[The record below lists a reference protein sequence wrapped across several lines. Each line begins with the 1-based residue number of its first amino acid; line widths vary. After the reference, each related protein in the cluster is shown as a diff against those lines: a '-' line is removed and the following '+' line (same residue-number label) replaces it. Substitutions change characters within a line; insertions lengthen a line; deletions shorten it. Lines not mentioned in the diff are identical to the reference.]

1 MAACPGLPGAAP
13 GLESASGAR
22 GGWGAS
28 LGLGAK
34 SPRQPRKTNRAKTSS
49 RAGKISFL
57 AVIPPD
63 WLTFIRLSP
72 GRGTGGKNPLLLRKM
87 MAKTSRCHDIG
98 LQQGPEL
105 RQDGMDTHS
114 SRIRIW
120 DRPVR
125 LFHWTLIALVAAS
138 YASGKGGAWTLHYAS
153 GYAIL
158 TLVLFRVLW
167 GFFGSEN
174 ARFAHFLRSPLA
186 ALRQLGG
193 LTKRDVDRETS
204 HNPAGGW
211 MVVVLLALLFA
222 QASSGLF
229 ANHDP
234 GFSYSQHGPLALKVS
249 EATSES
255 LTTLHLA
262 VQRYLLLAIA
272 LHVLAIMAY
281 KLVKGHEL
289 VMPMLTG
296 EKLLPIGVRAPKLAP
311 ARLALGLL
319 ALAGASVFLFI
330 RYF

>member
-1 MAACPGLPGAAP
+1 MSM
-13 GLESASGAR
+13 E
-22 GGWGAS
+22 
-28 LGLGAK
+28 
-34 SPRQPRKTNRAKTSS
+34 
-49 RAGKISFL
+49 I
-57 AVIPPD
+57 
-63 WLTFIRLSP
+63 
-72 GRGTGGKNPLLLRKM
+72 
-87 MAKTSRCHDIG
+87 
-98 LQQGPEL
+98 
-105 RQDGMDTHS
+105 

-125 LFHWTLIALVAAS
+125 LFHWSLILLVATS

-158 TLVLFRVLW
+158 TLVLFRILW

-174 ARFAHFLRSPLA
+174 ARFAHFLKSPIA
-186 ALRQLGG
+186 ALRQLASF
-193 LTKRDVDRETS
+193 TKRDADRETS

-211 MVVVLLALLFA
+211 MVVALLALLFA
-222 QASSGLF
+222 QAFSGLF

-234 GFSYSQHGPLALKVS
+234 GFSYSQHGPLALKVD

-255 LTTLHLA
+255 LSALHLA

-296 EKLLPIGVRAPKLAP
+296 EKLVPTAVRAPRLASGH
-311 ARLALGLL
+311 LALGLFI
-319 ALAGASVFLFI
+319 LAGASVFVFI
-330 RYF
+330 RFF

>member
-1 MAACPGLPGAAP
+1 M
-13 GLESASGAR
+13 
-22 GGWGAS
+22 
-28 LGLGAK
+28 
-34 SPRQPRKTNRAKTSS
+34 NAKT
-49 RAGKISFL
+49 
-57 AVIPPD
+57 
-63 WLTFIRLSP
+63 
-72 GRGTGGKNPLLLRKM
+72 
-87 MAKTSRCHDIG
+87 
-98 LQQGPEL
+98 
-105 RQDGMDTHS
+105 

-125 LFHWTLIALVAAS
+125 LFHWTLILLVATS
-138 YASGKGGAWTLHYAS
+138 FASGKGGAWTLHYAA

-158 TLVLFRVLW
+158 TLVLFRILW

-174 ARFAHFLRSPLA
+174 ARFAHFLKSPLA
-186 ALRQLGG
+186 ALRQLARF
-193 LTKRDVDRETS
+193 TKRDADRETG

-211 MVVVLLALLFA
+211 MVVVLLALLLA
-222 QASSGLF
+222 QALSGLF
-229 ANHDP
+229 TNHDP

-255 LTTLHLA
+255 LSALHLA

-296 EKLLPIGVRAPKLAP
+296 EKLLPEGVRAPKLAP

-319 ALAGASVFLFI
+319 ILAGAAVFLFI
-330 RYF
+330 RFF